1 MGTKIT
7 QKDFEE
13 RVETLSKGRFKLI
26 SEYRGKNTAIKLLCK
41 VHNTEFEGRGD
52 WFCHGDDVRGN
63 CPICA
68 KEARDKRYSSHREK
82 VKCALCGETIVRPK
96 GHLRAKSGMY
106 FCCAEHMAQAQK
118 KDSGEHFK
126 SIRPLRYAPCDEAT
140 VNTYRKRALEYYGR
154 KCSVCEYDEDPDI
167 LEVHH
172 IDEDRSHNKLPNLI
186 VLCPMCHKKLT
197 THNYQLIGR
206 TRIIRLQLKDLSTQQ
221 SAFFVC
227 FLHSSI
233 VPSFFSK
240 HKTTFASFHW
250 HGGKRKGGAERREK
264 ASRQNEK

>member
-26 SEYRGKNTAIKLLCK
+26 SEYRGKNAAIKLLCK

-63 CPICA
+63 CPLCA

-106 FCCAEHMAQAQK
+106 FCCAEHMAQAQDK
-118 KDSGEHFK
+118 NSGERYK
-126 SIRPLRYAPCDEAT
+126 PIRPLRYAPCGEAT
-140 VNTYRKRALEYYGR
+140 ITTYRKFAFKHYPCE
-154 KCSVCEYDEDPDI
+154 CSVCKSVTDKRQ

-172 IDEDRSHNKLPNLI
+172 IDENRFNNKLDNLIILCGNCHNKISSHDFILE
-186 VLCPMCHKKLT
+186 
-197 THNYQLIGR
+197 GR
-206 TRIIRLQLKDLSTQQ
+206 EK
-221 SAFFVC
+221 
-227 FLHSSI
+227 I
-233 VPSFFSK
+233 VPIK
-240 HKTTFASFHW
+240 
-250 HGGKRKGGAERREK
+250 
-264 ASRQNEK
+264 